1 MAAKGEEREHRAP
14 NGEPAPKP
22 SLKAD
27 GTQRVDAKGRLGWR
41 LRFTH
46 PITRKRVEA
55 QFYGSEPQA
64 IREMARLQG
73 KAAEGI
79 AAEAAVRKKT
89 LYGYA
94 EDWAVLYKARAEK
107 KGLARSTWIEHD
119 GNVKRYVRPTL
130 LTKGWEKRQVST
142 FTASDIESLIET
154 AKPYRKE
161 PRTPQ
166 LSESM
171 RKSIRKTLR
180 LLFKDAV
187 AEGIIV
193 KNPMAEVS
201 ASWEVE
207 PLTSYTPTL
216 AEVDALAARMASRRP
231 GRRGGKEGD
240 PQPWLGDITLML
252 AHTGLRV
259 SELLALRRSDI
270 DFNNAEINVSKK
282 ATTSGGRYVEQDRTK
297 TKAGTRGVP
306 LMLGAVDAAKALDER
321 ARLLGNPYLCAG
333 SGRPTRRKDADGNWV
348 TGASG
353 AISYGVL
360 AKHFRAALAE
370 AIEAG
375 EVSEGFTLHDLRHVF
390 ATTHLNAGTPPH
402 IVMGWMGH
410 TSPVV
415 TINTYGGRLK
425 RDRSDEAKEAA
436 RRVRIMLDPDYPK
449 F

>member
-1 MAAKGEEREHRAP
+1 MGAKRNDDDGRAP

-27 GTQRVDAKGRLGWR
+27 GTQREDSKGRPGWR

-55 QFYGSEPQA
+55 QFYGSEAQA

-73 KAAEGI
+73 RAAEGI

-107 KGLARSTWIEHD
+107 KGLARSTWVEHE
-119 GNVKRYVRPTL
+119 GNVKRYIRPAL
-130 LTKGWEKRQVST
+130 KANGWEKRQLST
-142 FTASDIESLIET
+142 FSASEIESLIET
-154 AKPYRKE
+154 AKPYRAE
-161 PRTPQ
+161 PRSPQ

-187 AEGIIV
+187 AEGIVV
-193 KNPMAEVS
+193 KNPMSEVS

-216 AEVDALAARMASRRP
+216 VEVEAVAARMADWRP
-231 GRRGGKEGD
+231 RRRGGKAGD
-240 PQPWLGDITLML
+240 AQTWLGDIILML

-259 SELLALRRSDI
+259 SEMLALRRTDI
-270 DFNNAEINVSKK
+270 DFGNAEVNVTKK

-306 LMLGAVDAAKALDER
+306 LMLGAVDAATALDER
-321 ARLLGNPYLCAG
+321 ARALGNPYLCAG

-348 TGASG
+348 TGAPG

-360 AKHFRAALAE
+360 ADHFRTALAA
-370 AIEAG
+370 AIAAG
-375 EVSEGFTLHDLRHVF
+375 EVSEGYKLHDLRHVF

-415 TINTYGGRLK
+415 TINTYGSRLK
-425 RDRSDEAKEAA
+425 RNRTDEAREAA
-436 RRVRIMLDPDYPK
+436 RKVRVMLDPDFPD